1 MYGTAKN
8 SQQKKED
15 TACSQSQCITGVPVY
30 KEIAYSTNQKT
41 EKDTQVFQTG
51 SFFNGKV
58 FKNRIKKKT
67 QGASFAMPV
76 TSLEGML
83 WMRLSV
89 CSRNPFH
96 ILRES

>member
-30 KEIAYSTNQKT
+30 KEIAYATNEKT
-41 EKDTQVFQTG
+41 GKGAEVSETG

-58 FKNRIKKKT
+58 LKNRIKKKP
-67 QGASFAMPV
+67 QRADS
-76 TSLEGML
+76 
-83 WMRLSV
+83 
-89 CSRNPFH
+89 
-96 ILRES
+96 

>member
-1 MYGTAKN
+1 MYGAAKN

-51 SFFNGKV
+51 SF
-58 FKNRIKKKT
+58 
-67 QGASFAMPV
+67 
-76 TSLEGML
+76 
-83 WMRLSV
+83 
-89 CSRNPFH
+89 C
-96 ILRES
+96 

>member
-41 EKDTQVFQTG
+41 EKEDIVGTMKEFIPN
-51 SFFNGKV
+51 FEHIEKGKNLDQ
-58 FKNRIKKKT
+58 K
-67 QGASFAMPV
+67 M
-76 TSLEGML
+76 
-83 WMRLSV
+83 
-89 CSRNPFH
+89 
-96 ILRES
+96 